1 MTNDNKNQDSMVML
15 KELSNK
21 LSKSFTEFSQRW
33 NNMQNKQMGSSDP
46 GFNIL
51 SAIKESL
58 QQMQG
63 LVNGAQNNSEPRVK
77 KDDLKSVLQ
86 PVIQALMLS
95 AGNDAAK
102 KDMNEQQGKKPMTP
116 IQAFFLEMTRANFKD
131 EKALDILA
139 DLKSRL
145 SLEDNSSALDATADY
160 NIDILEDI
168 SGLLKAKEDQIVQ
181 QNQDKA
187 SGSDF
192 NPAPPSG

>member
-102 KDMNEQQGKKPMTP
+102 KGVNEQQGKALMTP
-116 IQAFFLEMTRANFKD
+116 MKEFFLEMTKANFKD
-131 EKALDILA
+131 AQALDILA
-139 DLKSRL
+139 GLKSRL